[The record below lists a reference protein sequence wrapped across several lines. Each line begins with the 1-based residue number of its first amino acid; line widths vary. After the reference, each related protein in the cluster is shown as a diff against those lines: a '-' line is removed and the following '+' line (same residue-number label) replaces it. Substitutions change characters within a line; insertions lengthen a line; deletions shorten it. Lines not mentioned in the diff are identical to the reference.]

1 MSEIYIRSQNREKL
15 YQFGGRFSGLEYRKV
30 AEEDG
35 TLHHAIFLTGG
46 METGGIP
53 GISAVAEDIAV
64 RMGGY
69 DTKERCLKILD
80 EIQQVCGQCL
90 TWKGGVAAI
99 HGDLTWSGGGG
110 ILHGGMDIQPG
121 AVAIPRIYEM
131 PEK

>member
-1 MSEIYIRSQNREKL
+1 MSEVYIRSQNREKL
-15 YQFGGRFSGLEYRKV
+15 YQFGGRFGGLEYRKV
-30 AEEDG
+30 TEEDG

-53 GISAVAEDIAV
+53 GISAIAEDIAV

-80 EIQQVCGQCL
+80 EIWQVCGQY
-90 TWKGGVAAI
+90 
-99 HGDLTWSGGGG
+99 LTWSGGAAL
-110 ILHGGMDIQPG
+110 ICGGMDIQPG
-121 AVAIPRIYEM
+121 AVAIPRIYQM